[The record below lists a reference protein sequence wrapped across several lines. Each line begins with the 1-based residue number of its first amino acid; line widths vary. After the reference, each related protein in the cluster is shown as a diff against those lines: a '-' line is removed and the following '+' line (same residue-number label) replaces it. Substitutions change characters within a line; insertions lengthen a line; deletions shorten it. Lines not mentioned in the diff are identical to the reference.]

1 MQQLIQY
8 KRMIP
13 GKVIPKVG
21 RSYIFAISIGGAP
34 RIPMTYDNIPNRIR
48 HKASK
53 LPKQAS
59 D

>member
-1 MQQLIQY
+1 MQQWKQY

>member
-1 MQQLIQY
+1 MQQWKQY
-8 KRMIP
+8 ERMIP

-21 RSYIFAISIGGAP
+21 RSYIFAISIEDAL
-34 RIPMTYDNIPNRIR
+34 RIPMIYDNIPNRIR
-48 HKASK
+48 HKAYK